1 MCDVLVVYDKC
12 YGPAHQVISECPEL
26 KGHENRI
33 DQVLG
38 KSLIQAKHY
47 QRRKGAKEVHK
58 NKICREM
65 QQCYNLYQ
73 IVVGGRFSSHMCRRK
88 KAI

>member
-1 MCDVLVVYDKC
+1 MCDVLVLYDKC

-26 KGHENRI
+26 KGHEHRI
-33 DQVLG
+33 DQVLS

-58 NKICREM
+58 NIKFVARC
-65 QQCYNLYQ
+65 
-73 IVVGGRFSSHMCRRK
+73 SSVTSCIK
-88 KAI
+88 LL